1 MAIHTGV
8 NMLNGYPEFLQHR
21 YRPLVV
27 LLTAQ
32 SPETMTT
39 RMQYQT
45 PDGQKHVTP
54 GFCSLADADKW
65 FAAIVAL
72 EQ

>member
-8 NMLNGYPEFLQHR
+8 NLLNGHPEFLQHR
-21 YRPLVV
+21 WRPIVV
-27 LLTAQ
+27 LQTEQ
-32 SPETMTT
+32 SIEHMTT
-39 RMQYQT
+39 RIQYQT

-54 GFCSLADADKW
+54 GFSSLAEADKW
-65 FAAIVAL
+65 FTAILAL